1 MFLQQ
6 NSSCAKTGSQARKSR
21 TFFSLQMDIHLMRLC
36 VEHNPYQLGKNQWDL
51 ILADMKETFNVE
63 FLLRTLKE
71 RANKLVDKYQQE
83 QLQYKY
89 FSQYCYF
96 FIIITFRR
104 TGTEEEHT
112 ELGNLLEVVVAYI
125 DASNVP
131 ITRTTNAD
139 SRSADEDETD
149 NSNVVST
156 PQLKTAR
163 PRATAA
169 NVEKHTADMERDELL
184 NQTEDTAPG
193 PITVRKK
200 RSALL
205 PEDELIKRKQEQDY
219 DIEVK
224 KLKLEE
230 RKMEIEY
237 DLQQQKATL
246 EREKLEVEKE
256 KIRITEEENKRRD
269 VQQQQMHELLMLL
282 AKK

>member
-83 QLQYKY
+83 QLQYK
-89 FSQYCYF
+89 
-96 FIIITFRR
+96 
-104 TGTEEEHT
+104 TGTEKEHT